1 MRRVLE
7 KRKNHMN
14 KDALKTYLIVTIAI
28 IAGFF
33 FAYNKFYRSDS
44 LPNSKLPTKI
54 ANAPGI
60 PMEDLI

>member
-1 MRRVLE
+1 
-7 KRKNHMN
+7 MN